1 MTAVS
6 FGVQRGSATVSS
18 GSGTG
23 AGNVIITVGTSA
35 PGGTSDIE
43 LRWNQTDQLGK
54 NVTRKDL
61 KLALKLFERAIQQ
74 GGATVDFT
82 TGVIGPP

>member
-6 FGVQRGSATVSS
+6 FGVQRGSATGNLNSAITI
-18 GSGTG
+18 GT
-23 AGNVIITVGTSA
+23 NA
-35 PGGTSDIE
+35 PSGTSDIE
-43 LRWNQTDQLGK
+43 FRWNQTDQLGK

-61 KLALKLFERAIQQ
+61 ILALEFFRRAIQQ

-82 TGVIGPP
+82 TGVVGPP